1 MDNTVIFTIILLVI
15 INSYGF
21 VYSYLITSKS
31 ILLNKRIQNKRMN
44 LDILKKR
51 TPLVLFNIS
60 ILVILNCIGLY
71 YFKEFYIKEHAS
83 MLITFFEVWI
93 LTFCSSL

>member
-44 LDILKKR
+44 LDILKN
-51 TPLVLFNIS
+51 FSEINNS
-60 ILVILNCIGLY
+60 ILINSMGAEVYLSTMKLVNCVLGN
-71 YFKEFYIKEHAS
+71 
-83 MLITFFEVWI
+83 
-93 LTFCSSL
+93 SSSGINSC